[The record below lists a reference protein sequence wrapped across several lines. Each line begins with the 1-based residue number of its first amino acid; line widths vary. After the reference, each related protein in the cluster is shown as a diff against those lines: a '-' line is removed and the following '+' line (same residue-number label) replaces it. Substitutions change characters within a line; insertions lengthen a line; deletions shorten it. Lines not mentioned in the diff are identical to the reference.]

1 MMTRLSRSRLSAYLL
16 PLFFHISFSLVFKEI
31 PAPDVVPP
39 ALRTRTAED
48 LDFSMLELLSR
59 DSFYWTGA
67 QNGHPTLANL
77 TIDLPGDD
85 ETVISIDRFKHL
97 LTSIQCTNRS
107 MAVSFKN
114 DEAYGYIKRGWQWL
128 NDVDPHKLV
137 VIAGA
142 GDCRW
147 NPTRIPFAASTVVFN
162 DAANTAKLVGKAM
175 AWKDFQNYELTVGKY
190 RPVYGSSSVSQR
202 DIDKTMTLPFDL
214 PLPFSSGKIQTPVD
228 NLDLTWFCADCGTQG
243 SFDFGFHIETKNGVP
258 NGASI
263 TLSPNGVKAVLTPR
277 IAIQADIG
285 GDIDDE
291 WEIGKIPVGG
301 ISIPGGI
308 LDVGPQITFS
318 LGYSIGPLQGSAGIT
333 TGVTVSIPDDSELE
347 IGLISPDVSSTGW
360 SPDLET
366 KPVTVDARLLGEVLV
381 YVKASIDLSA
391 EALGQGFEAG
401 INLKPYVG
409 GAFMAQATSG
419 EVCEGEGDHY
429 GVKVFPKAGVA
440 LNADVA
446 KADDPEDPLAE
457 AVIASVT
464 ASLPTYCAG
473 FGGSKDPSSTGIPS
487 SSVPSPTATTT
498 PTGSSSPVSTPIST
512 PSSSSNLIRREPY
525 ATRVF

>member
-1 MMTRLSRSRLSAYLL
+1 MARLSQGFLRAFLIFLL
-16 PLFFHISFSLVFKEI
+16 FQVGFSLVFKEI
-31 PAPDVVPP
+31 PAPDVVPR

-48 LDFSMLELLSR
+48 LDLSYLDLLSR

-97 LTSIQCTNRS
+97 LTSIYCTN
-107 MAVSFKN
+107 MTMTVKLKN
-114 DEAYGYIKRGWQWL
+114 DKAYEYIKRGWEWL
-128 NDVDPHKLV
+128 NDVAPNKLV
-137 VIAGA
+137 VVAGA
-142 GDCRW
+142 GDCGW
-147 NPTRIPFAASTVVFN
+147 NPTRIPFAASTVVF
-162 DAANTAKLVGKAM
+162 DDVANTARLVGKTM
-175 AWKDFQNYELTVGKY
+175 TWRDFQNYELTVGRY
-190 RPVYGSSSVSQR
+190 RPVSDAVSRR
-202 DIDKTMTLPFDL
+202 DIDKTLALPFNL
-214 PLPFSSGKIQTPVD
+214 PLPFSSGQINTPVD
-228 NLDLTWFCADCGTQG
+228 ALDLTWFCVDCGTQG
-243 SFDFGFHIETKNGVP
+243 SFDFGFHIETKYGVP
-258 NGASI
+258 KDASI
-263 TLSPNGVKAVLTPR
+263 SLSPNSVKAVLTPR

-308 LDVGPQITFS
+308 LDVGPQVTFS
-318 LGYSIGPLQGSAGIT
+318 LGYSIGPLQGSAGIS
-333 TGVTVSIPDDSELE
+333 TGVSVSIPDDSELE
-347 IGLISPDVSSTGW
+347 ISLISPDISSTGW
-360 SPDLET
+360 APKLEM
-366 KPVTVDARLLGEVLV
+366 KPITVDARLVGEVLV

-409 GAFMAQATSG
+409 GALMAQATSG
-419 EVCEGEGDHY
+419 EVCEGEEDHY
-429 GVKVFPKAGVA
+429 GVKVYPKAGVA

-446 KADDPEDPLAE
+446 KADDPADPLAE

-473 FGGSKDPSSTGIPS
+473 FGGDKDPSSTPGPS
-487 SSVPSPTATTT
+487 SSAPTPAPSATSNPTE
-498 PTGSSSPVSTPIST
+498 SSSPVSTSACT
-512 PSSSSNLIRREPY
+512 PCSSSKLVRRELY
-525 ATRVF
+525 TTRVF